1 MRRDAHELR
10 EVREVSRRRSKRRQT
25 AKSLTQKINP
35 KTQGV
40 ILTED
45 LIIQAQNKNEQ
56 AIEQVMGEFKPVV
69 KSIARKYFLTDGEVE
84 DLIQEGMIGLHKAI
98 INFSADKGKFEPF
111 AIMIIK
117 QQILD
122 AVKKSTRQK
131 TGNNIN
137 KISIERGAFS
147 DIDERSDLEE
157 LERKEEV
164 SERFKNVKRQLSKK
178 ELNIFELYIAGLSIK
193 EIADRE
199 GTTTKSVNNTL
210 FRIKTKLKEGAN

>member
-1 MRRDAHELR
+1 M
-10 EVREVSRRRSKRRQT
+10 
-25 AKSLTQKINP
+25 
-35 KTQGV
+35 
-40 ILTED
+40 TED
-45 LIIQAQNKNEQ
+45 IIILAQNKNEK
-56 AIEQVMGEFKPVV
+56 AIEQVMSEFKPIV

-131 TGNNIN
+131 TGNNVS

-147 DIDERSDLEE
+147 DIDGHSELEE
-157 LERKEEV
+157 LERKEEFN
-164 SERFKNVKRQLSKK
+164 ERFKNVKKLLSKK

-199 GTTTKSVNNTL
+199 NTTTKSVNNTL
-210 FRIKTKLKEGAN
+210 FRIKTKLKEGVN